1 MQRRT
6 LLTLGAVSAALVAV
20 AGGTLA
26 LVQPARRDA
35 AFTEP
40 AQAMLRAVA
49 RAVLGPLLPTQ
60 PAAETAALAGFMAR
74 LQTTIAGMPVPMQ
87 AEVDE
92 LLTIVASAPGRRAL
106 VGLSDTWADAPTT
119 AVTAALQ
126 DMRLSSLAVRQ
137 QAFHALRDLTNAAYF
152 SDPSTWAL
160 IGYPGPRDL
169 QAATPT

>member
-6 LLTLGAVSAALVAV
+6 LLTLGVVGAAALAL

-26 LVQPARRDA
+26 LIQPARRDA
-35 AFTEP
+35 VFTDP

-49 RAVLGPLLPTQ
+49 RAVLAGLLPSDT
-60 PAAETAALAGFMAR
+60 AAESAALSAHLSR
-74 LQTTIAGMPVPMQ
+74 LQTTIAGMPAAMQ
-87 AEVDE
+87 SEVDE
-92 LLTIVASAPGRRAL
+92 LLTIVSSAPGRRAL
-106 VGLSDTWADAPTT
+106 VGLAVAWDSASAP

-126 DMRLSSLAVRQ
+126 DMRTSSLALRQ

-152 SDPSTWAL
+152 ADPSTWPA

-169 QAATPT
+169 SMAAPT